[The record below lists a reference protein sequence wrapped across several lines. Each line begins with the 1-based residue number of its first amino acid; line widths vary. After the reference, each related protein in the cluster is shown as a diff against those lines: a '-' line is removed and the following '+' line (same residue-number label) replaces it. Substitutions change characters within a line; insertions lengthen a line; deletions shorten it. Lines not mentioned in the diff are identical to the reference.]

1 MPLTTEVGFELSA
14 LLTRFHIVWGSDS
27 KTIFRKIFLKMAIT
41 NLFVEN
47 M

>member
-1 MPLTTEVGFELSA
+1 MPLTTEDGFELSA
-14 LLTRFHIVWGSDS
+14 PLTRFCIVWGSDS
-27 KTIFRKIFLKMAIT
+27 KTIFRKIFLKLAIT